1 MAIRNLRIEGDPI
14 LRKTSRVV
22 EELNENIINLIEDM
36 KETMYLNEGV
46 GLAAPQVGVLKR
58 VVVVDVGDVDEDDEQ
73 LGKGEDIPD
82 GAIVLINPEIIKQ
95 DGEQVGLEGC
105 LSVPERS
112 GEVKRPSHIIVK
124 AKNENFEDVEFEARN
139 FFARAICHEID
150 HLNGI
155 LYIDKLENTQE

>member
-95 DGEQVGLEGC
+95 DGELGW
-105 LSVPERS
+105 RD
-112 GEVKRPSHIIVK
+112 
-124 AKNENFEDVEFEARN
+124 A
-139 FFARAICHEID
+139 
-150 HLNGI
+150 
-155 LYIDKLENTQE
+155 

>member
-73 LGKGEDIPD
+73 LGKG
-82 GAIVLINPEIIKQ
+82 
-95 DGEQVGLEGC
+95 
-105 LSVPERS
+105 
-112 GEVKRPSHIIVK
+112 
-124 AKNENFEDVEFEARN
+124 
-139 FFARAICHEID
+139 
-150 HLNGI
+150 
-155 LYIDKLENTQE
+155 

>member
-1 MAIRNLRIEGDPI
+1 M
-14 LRKTSRVV
+14 
-22 EELNENIINLIEDM
+22 
-36 KETMYLNEGV
+36 
-46 GLAAPQVGVLKR
+46 
-58 VVVVDVGDVDEDDEQ
+58 
-73 LGKGEDIPD
+73 
-82 GAIVLINPEIIKQ
+82 
-95 DGEQVGLEGC
+95 EGC

>member
-58 VVVVDVGDVDEDDEQ
+58 VVVVDGGDVDEDDEQ

>member
-82 GAIVLINPEIIKQ
+82 GAIVLINPEIIRQ

-105 LSVPERS
+105 LSVPQRS

>member
-95 DGEQVGLEGC
+95 DGVQVGLEGC

>member
-105 LSVPERS
+105 LSVPQRS

>member
-58 VVVVDVGDVDEDDEQ
+58 VVVVDVGDVDENDEQ